1 MRITDIPIGD
11 VFTVILAVIVAA
23 TAMTTIAPQILALTK
38 ASSSA
43 DELFKTIDR
52 RSEIDPLSEDGKI
65 PAVCKG
71 VIKINDISFAYP
83 ARPDITVLENLTI
96 SAPAGKTTALVGASG
111 SGKSTIVGLIERWY
125 DQASGTI
132 SLDGTEIRELNL
144 TWLRTKIRLV
154 QQEPVLFSG
163 TVYENVAF
171 GLLGTD
177 KANLPES
184 VQRELVKKACKDAY
198 AEEFIERLPKAGS
211 FAFRTMQKRV
221 MLTSRRAMTHSLV
234 SVLQTFQAVK
244 SNE

>member
-1 MRITDIPIGD
+1 MKNANISTGD

-52 RSEIDPLSEDGKI
+52 KSEIDPLSKDGKV
-65 PAVCKG
+65 PAICKG
-71 VIKINDISFAYP
+71 VIEIHDISFAYP
-83 ARPDITVLENLTI
+83 ARPDVTVLKNLTV

-132 SLDGTEIRELNL
+132 SLDGTDIRELNL
-144 TWLRTKIRLV
+144 TWLRTKVRLV

-163 TVYENVAF
+163 TIYENVAF
-171 GLLGTD
+171 GLFGTD

-184 VQRELVKKACKDAY
+184 EQRELVKKACRDAY
-198 AEEFIERLPKAGS
+198 AEEFIERLPK
-211 FAFRTMQKRV
+211 
-221 MLTSRRAMTHSLV
+221 V
-234 SVLQTFQAVK
+234 SYFEYVPCPKKQR
-244 SNE
+244 